1 MKTVSLSING
11 ETHEARVEPRT
22 SLADFMRGSLS
33 LTGTHLGC
41 EHGVCG
47 ACTILVDGRPMRSCI
62 MFAVQA
68 EGREI
73 RTIEGFDDDP
83 LMAEL
88 REAFSREHG
97 VQCGFCTPGM
107 MVTARDIVT
116 RLGDPGEQRV
126 REELAGNLCRCTGY
140 VGIVKAIRS
149 VGALHPVS
157 AGQPLKQASSRV
169 TPASAE
175 PAAPKAAPPRPR
187 VAPAFSAA
195 ASASAATGQDFTIT
209 QTFIIRGGLEKAWGL
224 FRNLPSVAS
233 CIPGAELLR
242 FDDRTFDGQVLV
254 KLGPIRANV
263 KGTGEYQFDD
273 REHCVSVTGKG
284 QDRLT
289 RSNVQGLLK
298 LQLEEIDANQ
308 TRGTVTLSFDL
319 QGMLAQ
325 FSRSSI
331 VREFTGHL
339 VGEFAQR
346 ASALLSGAPAV
357 PMKQNA
363 LSVSSLL
370 QWGFQAVR
378 KALFGRPS

>member
-1 MKTVSLSING
+1 MKTVVLWING
-11 ETHEARVEPRT
+11 ETYEARVEART
-22 SLADFMRGSLS
+22 SLADFMRNSLS

-47 ACTILVDGRPMRSCI
+47 ACTVMIDGRPMRSCI

-68 EGREI
+68 EGRKI
-73 RTIEGFDDDP
+73 KTIEGFDEDL
-83 LMAEL
+83 LMGEL

-149 VGALHPVS
+149 VGARHAVS
-157 AGQPLKQASSRV
+157 AKQ
-169 TPASAE
+169 
-175 PAAPKAAPPRPR
+175 PAAVALALAAPTAPEPTPRPR
-187 VAPAFSAA
+187 AAPVLVGA
-195 ASASAATGQDFTIT
+195 ASAVVATAEDSTIT
-209 QTFIIRGGLEKAWGL
+209 QAFTIRADLEKAWGF
-224 FRNLPSVAS
+224 FRNLPVVAS

-242 FDDRTFDGQVLV
+242 YDDRTFEGQVMV
-254 KLGPIRANV
+254 KLGPIRARL
-263 KGTGEYQFDD
+263 KGFGEYQFDD
-273 REHCVSVTGKG
+273 RNHCVSVTGKG
-284 QDRLT
+284 HDRIT
-289 RSNVQGLLK
+289 RSSVSGILK
-298 LQLEEIDANQ
+298 LQLEAIDINR

-331 VREFTGHL
+331 MREFAGRL
-339 VGEFAQR
+339 VNEFAER
-346 ASALLSGAPAV
+346 ASASLTSKPSVHKSKNELRVISLVKWGV
-357 PMKQNA
+357 ETLRNA
-363 LSVSSLL
+363 LL
-370 QWGFQAVR
+370 R
-378 KALFGRPS
+378 RP

>member
-1 MKTVSLSING
+1 MKTVALSING
-11 ETHEARVEPRT
+11 ESHEARVESRT
-22 SLADFMRGSLS
+22 SLADFMRGSLG

-47 ACTILVDGRPMRSCI
+47 ACTVLIDGRPMRSCI
-62 MFAVQA
+62 MYAVQA

-107 MVTARDIVT
+107 MVTARDIVM

-149 VGALHPVS
+149 VGARHPVG
-157 AGQPLKQASSRV
+157 AVPVVRKAPPLPSR
-169 TPASAE
+169 AA
-175 PAAPKAAPPRPR
+175 AAPVAAMATPRPR
-187 VAPAFSAA
+187 SAPGLTGTVSAA
-195 ASASAATGQDFTIT
+195 SGEDSSITQSFTIH
-209 QTFIIRGGLEKAWGL
+209 GGMEKAWSL
-224 FRNLPSVAS
+224 FRNLPAVAA

-242 FDDRTFDGQVLV
+242 CDDRTFEGQILV
-254 KLGPIRANV
+254 RLGPIRASV
-263 KGTGEYQFDD
+263 KGDGEYQFD
-273 REHCVSVTGKG
+273 EQNHSVIVTGKG
-284 QDRLT
+284 RDRFT
-289 RSNVQGLLK
+289 RSNVQGVLK
-298 LQLEEIDANQ
+298 LQLDEIDANQ
-308 TRGTVTLSFDL
+308 TRATVTLSFDL

-331 VREFTGHL
+331 VREFTVHL
-339 VGEFAQR
+339 VNEFAQR
-346 ASALLSGAPAV
+346 ASAILSGDSV
-357 PMKQNA
+357 PPEKADALGIFSLMKLVFQ
-363 LSVSSLL
+363 SV
-370 QWGFQAVR
+370 R
-378 KALFGRPS
+378 NALFGRSN